1 MMLRKTFSLLLCL
14 LLTLSLAACAAPTE
28 DVGETTASTTTTTI
42 PSSSAVTTTTTTQD
56 KQFNVLTGNYD
67 IEKGASTRPVG
78 VMIANDSW
86 AARPQAGL
94 DKADL
99 FVEIETEGAVTRI
112 MAVFGSSTRGPSLL
126 APVRSARSPF
136 VQIVG
141 ALDLIYLHAG
151 GSVPAKATLASDGFD
166 HIDSAACWRDETLWN
181 ERDYEHSLS
190 TGGKKLTDYIND
202 RGWETTPTRPM
213 PYTFGSVTGTGAGSV
228 AQVKISASETATFR
242 YDSATGL
249 YIKYLGSTSSDEKHT
264 MTDGSAITV
273 SNVIV
278 LYGEKYGETAT
289 KGATCNFDLSSGTGK
304 IISGGTSRDV
314 TYTLT
319 EDGFSITE
327 KDGSQASLATGK
339 TYICIADTAY
349 VESLKLS

>member
-1 MMLRKTFSLLLCL
+1 MLRKAFSLLLCL
-14 LLTLSLAACAAPTE
+14 LLTVTLAACAAPTE
-28 DVGETTASTTTTTI
+28 DTGETTASTTTTTA
-42 PSSSAVTTTTTTQD
+42 PSSSSVTTTTTQD
-56 KQFNVLTGNYD
+56 KQFNVITGNYD

-86 AARPQAGL
+86 AARPQVGL
-94 DKADL
+94 DQADL
-99 FVEIETEGAVTRI
+99 FVEIETEGAITRI
-112 MAVFGSSTRGPSLL
+112 MAVFGSSTRVPSLL

-141 ALDLIYLHAG
+141 ALDLVYLHAG
-151 GSVPAKATLASDGFD
+151 GSVPAKATLASGGFD

-190 TGGKKLTDYIND
+190 TGGKKLTDYIAD
-202 RGWETTPTRPM
+202 RGWETTPTRDM
-213 PYTFGSVTGTGAGSV
+213 PYTFGSVTGTGAGAV
-228 AQVKISASETATFR
+228 AQVKISAAETATFR
-242 YDSATGL
+242 YDTATGL
-249 YIKYLGSTSSDEKHT
+249 YTKYLGSASSDEKHT
-264 MTDGSAITV
+264 MTDGSAIAV

-289 KGATCNFDLSSGTGK
+289 KGDTCNFDLSAGTGK

-319 EDGFSITE
+319 ENGFTITE
-327 KDGSQASLATGK
+327 KDGSKAALATGK

-349 VESLKLS
+349 AESLKLS